1 MIQPLPH
8 QHRSDVP
15 PQHVVC
21 RTDCSAHHH
30 RSPEQQLDL
39 FSDSGAWGEHPLSRR
54 TARVPFAADMDDAA
68 LIAAIPESTFDDS
81 TALVAEAG
89 RRHLAAA
96 VPALTA
102 LCRRFAGFGI
112 ERAVPEQAAAL
123 EALAM
128 VGGRD
133 AAHAVAQMIERT
145 VVVGPTLKV
154 AVNVAARLHATLSVE
169 VLRSLLRHAEPR
181 IRADACRCARPVPE
195 LIALMVELLDDLDHA
210 VATSAACALG
220 QMGRA
225 EARAMLKGL
234 LRDEPSEQVIESASS
249 IADEECM
256 ILLGRIA
263 RSTPDLAEA
272 ALDALDNIDHP
283 RAGAIAAAIRHMP
296 RS

>member
-1 MIQPLPH
+1 
-8 QHRSDVP
+8 
-15 PQHVVC
+15 
-21 RTDCSAHHH
+21 
-30 RSPEQQLDL
+30 
-39 FSDSGAWGEHPLSRR
+39 
-54 TARVPFAADMDDAA
+54 MDDAA

-81 TALVAEAG
+81 SALVAEAG

-128 VGGRD
+128 IDGRD
-133 AAHAVAQMIERT
+133 AAHAVAQMIERA
-145 VVVGPTLKV
+145 VVVGPTLKA
-154 AVNVAARLHATLSVE
+154 AVSVAARLHATLSVE
-169 VLRSLLRHAEPR
+169 VLRSLLRHPEPR

-195 LIALMVELLDDLDHA
+195 LIALMIELLDDLDRA

-220 QMGRA
+220 QMGRT
-225 EARAMLKGL
+225 EARAMLKRL
-234 LRDEPSEQVIESASS
+234 LRDEPCEQAIEALSS

-263 RSTPDLAEA
+263 RSTPDLADA
-272 ALDALDNIDHP
+272 ALDALENIDHP
-283 RAGAIAAAIRHMP
+283 RAGAIAVAIRHMR